1 MSAPIN
7 VLVVDDSSIIRQIL
21 SKILEHAGMQ
31 VRVAPDPIDALE
43 RIAEQRPDVIVLDL
57 EMPRMGGLAFLRQ
70 LMAENPVPVLVCSSL
85 AEEGSAVALQ
95 ALEDGAVSVIAKPK
109 GVMRGFLNES
119 SATFVNAVRGA
130 AHARVTKRGAAPVR
144 TVTRVIPLR
153 TSAVG
158 AVAGAPSTTVI
169 AIGASIGGT
178 EILRALLPT
187 LTADMPGMVIVQ
199 HLPPFFAAKFAK
211 RLAEISTVEVK
222 EAAAGDRVTDGR
234 VLLAPGDHHLTVA
247 REGSH
252 YVVRLSEREPVNGHR
267 PSIDV
272 LFESVARAAGA
283 NAVGA
288 LLSGM
293 GVDGAAGL
301 LAMRRAGAHTMAQD
315 EASSVVW
322 GMPREAI
329 ERGAACEVVSLDGLG
344 AALSGAAAARRE
356 SGRTALSVA
365 G

>member
-1 MSAPIN
+1 MTAPIN
-7 VLVVDDSSIIRQIL
+7 VLVVDDSSIIRQVL
-21 SKILEHAGMQ
+21 TKILEHAGMQ
-31 VRVAPDPIDALE
+31 VTVAPDAIEALE
-43 RIAEQRPDVIVLDL
+43 RIAERRPDVIVLDL
-57 EMPRMGGLAFLRQ
+57 EMPRMGGLAFLRK

-130 AHARVTKRGAAPVR
+130 AHARVMRRGAAPAR
-144 TVTRVIPLR
+144 TATPVIPLR
-153 TSAVG
+153 PSA
-158 AVAGAPSTTVI
+158 AGAPSTTVI
-169 AIGASIGGT
+169 ALGASIGGT
-178 EILRALLPT
+178 EILRAFLPT
-187 LTADMPGMVIVQ
+187 LSADAPGMVIVQ

-211 RLAEISTVEVK
+211 RLAEICTVEVK
-222 EAAAGDRVTDGR
+222 EAAHGDRVTDGR
-234 VLLAPGDHHLTVA
+234 VLLAPGDQHLAVHRDGA
-247 REGSH
+247 H
-252 YVVRLSEREPVNGHR
+252 YVVALHDREPVNGHR

-272 LFESVARAAGA
+272 LLESIARAVGP

-288 LLSGM
+288 LLTGM
-293 GVDGAAGL
+293 GVDGVAGL
-301 LAMRRAGAHTMAQD
+301 LAMRQAGAHTMAQD

-329 ERGAACEVVSLDGLG
+329 ERGAACEVVSLEGLG
-344 AALSGAAAARRE
+344 AALLRAARSHGNGDR
-356 SGRTALSVA
+356 RAMPAA